1 MLPARI
7 ATAASHLPEGF
18 EEVQVAEGI
27 IAPVAMEFSPDG
39 RLFVSQQSGQLR
51 VIKDGALLVDPFLT
65 VSVLSGFQRGLQGLA
80 FDPSF
85 EANGYVYVY
94 YTSADTGRNRLSR
107 FTASQSYPDVAD
119 PNSDLVI
126 LDIGLPAPGNY
137 NGGSIYFGTDGN
149 LFVSVGDHDTHANS
163 QSLANLAGKLLR
175 IDPTS
180 YPDIIPPDNPFVETP
195 DDPATRGEIWAYGL
209 RNPFKIAVDPVSG
222 SVYINDVGEN
232 DWEEINLGLKGANYG
247 WSICEGPFQTNDPY
261 GTGTCTDNSF
271 EEPIYAYHHSFGSPT
286 GNAITGGTFNR
297 ATQFPAEYAGDYFFS
312 DYCGGWIYRLTPAG
326 QVIAFATATEGFVV
340 DLRFGLDGNLYYL
353 DRTNRTVR
361 RIQHAGAGNQ
371 SPIAAAAADP
381 VLGFPPLTV
390 NFDATGSSDPD
401 NDPLTYT
408 WDFGDGTAIETGV
421 TVSHIYTSE
430 GPYVAVLSVE
440 DGKGGVDTV
449 TVSIMVGNPPVASMN
464 LPLGGANFDPGD
476 TINYEGTAT
485 DAEDG
490 DLPSDSFAWLIVLHH
505 HWEGDPNHHI
515 HPFLGPY
522 EGGKNGTFTIP
533 AGVHEGAVDIW
544 YRIHLVVADSSN
556 LTDEVTRD
564 IFPNW
569 EGFINAGGA
578 AYSMSTGEAFLAD
591 RTFAAGSFGFVGGS
605 DRTFGVA
612 IEGTTDDLLFQ
623 TMRVGL
629 GGPFSYIFD
638 NLAPDDYQITLY
650 FADPRSNSVGDRVF
664 DVSVEGTVVLAG
676 YDIVAAAGGYQVAHT
691 ETITVPVADGQLNVD
706 FSGVIGIPVV
716 SAVTV
721 ATVSPPEPGPS
732 IGVSPTSL
740 DFGQVVLNGTS
751 DLTVTLTNSGSE
763 VLTVSGLSSTNAVF
777 TVVAP
782 TAPVDIAANGGT
794 QVVTVRFSP
803 IALGN
808 QVGNLE
814 IVSNDPGGG
823 LELVSL
829 GGSGVAGG
837 PYIIV
842 FPTSLDFGEV
852 VLNGT
857 SDLTVTLTNSG
868 GQVLT
873 VTGVATT
880 NAVFTVVA
888 PTAPVDIGA
897 NGGTQVVT
905 VRFSP
910 IAFGTQV
917 GNLEIVIND
926 PDEGVMILA
935 LAGTGVERR
944 INAGGE
950 AYNTATGEAFLADR
964 AYAGGSFGFVGARDR
979 TYGVAIEGTTD
990 DLLFQTMRVGN
1001 RPFSYIFDNLA
1012 PGDYQITLY
1021 FAEPRANSV
1030 GDRVFDVSVEGGVVL
1045 AGYDIVAAAGGY
1057 RVAHSETITVPVA
1070 DGQLNVDFSRV
1081 TGFPVVSA
1089 VAVAAA
1095 GAG

>member
-1 MLPARI
+1 MGLAMRVRAYPHILIIGLILLLGASGLAAGMLPARI

-119 PNSDLVI
+119 PNSELVI

-137 NGGSIYFGTDGN
+137 NGGSLYFGTDGN

-286 GNAITGGTFNR
+286 GCAITGGTFNR
-297 ATQFPAEYAGDYFFS
+297 VTQFPAEYAGDYFFS

-803 IALGN
+803 IASAPWGTRWATWKSSVTIQEADWSWCL
-808 QVGNLE
+808 
-814 IVSNDPGGG
+814 SA
-823 LELVSL
+823 
-829 GGSGVAGG
+829 VA
-837 PYIIV
+837 
-842 FPTSLDFGEV
+842 EW
-852 VLNGT
+852 
-857 SDLTVTLTNSG
+857 
-868 GQVLT
+868 
-873 VTGVATT
+873 
-880 NAVFTVVA
+880 
-888 PTAPVDIGA
+888 
-897 NGGTQVVT
+897 
-905 VRFSP
+905 
-910 IAFGTQV
+910 
-917 GNLEIVIND
+917 
-926 PDEGVMILA
+926 
-935 LAGTGVERR
+935 
-944 INAGGE
+944 
-950 AYNTATGEAFLADR
+950 LADR
-964 AYAGGSFGFVGARDR
+964 TSAFSPPAWTSARWWK
-979 TYGVAIEGTTD
+979 
-990 DLLFQTMRVGN
+990 
-1001 RPFSYIFDNLA
+1001 
-1012 PGDYQITLY
+1012 TL
-1021 FAEPRANSV
+1021 PP
-1030 GDRVFDVSVEGGVVL
+1030 
-1045 AGYDIVAAAGGY
+1045 I
-1057 RVAHSETITVPVA
+1057 
-1070 DGQLNVDFSRV
+1070 
-1081 TGFPVVSA
+1081 
-1089 VAVAAA
+1089 
-1095 GAG
+1095 